1 MSEDIFKILAVLLVA
16 AVMSLILKQK
26 NSEYALF
33 VAISAGVVTALLIL
47 KNISTPIAEL
57 KSQIEAYE
65 VETEYFKVAVKA
77 LGIGYITSFIADA
90 CRDSGQTS
98 LAAKAE
104 LAGKAAIF
112 IMSLPLLMSVLEIA
126 VGFIK

>member
-57 KSQIEAYE
+57 KSQIEAYG

-77 LGIGYITSFIADA
+77 LGMGYITSFIADA

>member
-1 MSEDIFKILAVLLVA
+1 MSEDIFKILAVLRVA

-57 KSQIEAYE
+57 KSQIEAYG

-90 CRDSGQTS
+90 CRDSGQPS

>member
-57 KSQIEAYE
+57 KSQIEAYG

-77 LGIGYITSFIADA
+77 LGLGYITSVIADA

-104 LAGKAAIF
+104 LACKAAIF

-126 VGFIK
+126 VGFLK

>member
-57 KSQIEAYE
+57 KSQIEAYG

-77 LGIGYITSFIADA
+77 LGI
-90 CRDSGQTS
+90 
-98 LAAKAE
+98 
-104 LAGKAAIF
+104 
-112 IMSLPLLMSVLEIA
+112 EIGRA
-126 VGFIK
+126 HV

>member
-33 VAISAGVVTALLIL
+33 VAISAGVGTALLIL

-57 KSQIEAYE
+57 KSQIEAYG

>member
-33 VAISAGVVTALLIL
+33 VALSAGVVTALLIL
-47 KNISTPIAEL
+47 KNLSAPIAEL
-57 KSQIEAYE
+57 KTEIEAYG

-104 LAGKAAIF
+104 LAGKVAIF
-112 IMSLPLLMSVLEIA
+112 LMSVPLLMSVLEIA
-126 VGFIK
+126 VGFLK

>member
-57 KSQIEAYE
+57 KSQIEAYG

>member
-57 KSQIEAYE
+57 KSQIAAYG

-126 VGFIK
+126 VGFLK

>member
-16 AVMSLILKQK
+16 AVTSLILKQK

-33 VAISAGVVTALLIL
+33 VAISAGVVTGLLIL

-57 KSQIEAYE
+57 KSQIEAYG

>member
-57 KSQIEAYE
+57 KSQIEAYG

-126 VGFIK
+126 VGFLK